1 MDRPPSGPADGEHDP
16 RDHTGPPRERDPRTA
31 PEPGYANPDPYGRT
45 GPPGQWDPHPSPAP
59 GYADQDPATPHP
71 DLYRPHHGGPAGSPV
86 PADSMPTEP
95 IPVLRLPGWDS
106 GNAHYEG
113 SWSDWVARAGAGA
126 AEPEGATA
134 EDPGVI
140 PPPAVDTRPS
150 SGAAAAAETTVATEN
165 EPVAPTTDTSPAGA
179 RERLRRRLTPPD
191 HTTPAPVRAT
201 APTSGRSRVLPVL
214 LGVAG
219 VAALGAAAYVQFA
232 IVGGDEPRAPA
243 AAAPSATAPAA
254 PGADPHCVAE
264 RVGNTVQG
272 NEPGGTDSGPSAIFG
287 FQHAYYVARSGEQ
300 ARALVAG
307 DAAVPPAADIQRG
320 IDTIP
325 EGTTYCVRI
334 APGAFV
340 GQYTVTITEYRPGSA
355 PLGYNPQLV
364 TTMRIGDRTLITGI
378 GPMP

>member
-1 MDRPPSGPADGEHDP
+1 MDRPPSGPADGEQYP
-16 RDHTGPPRERDPRTA
+16 RDHTGPPRERDPRTP
-31 PEPGYANPDPYGRT
+31 PEPEYANPDPYHRGHIDPSGQRNPYPAPASEYA
-45 GPPGQWDPHPSPAP
+45 GPDPHA
-59 GYADQDPATPHP
+59 
-71 DLYRPHHGGPAGSPV
+71 DLYRPRYGDSAV

-106 GNAHYEG
+106 GNARYEG
-113 SWSDWVARAGAGA
+113 SWSDWVARASADP
-126 AEPEGATA
+126 AEPE
-134 EDPGVI
+134 
-140 PPPAVDTRPS
+140 
-150 SGAAAAAETTVATEN
+150 AAAEEPGVVPPPVVDTPPPHGTGPAAGT
-165 EPVAPTTDTSPAGA
+165 PVAAEAEPIAPRADTSPADA
-179 RERLRRRLTPPD
+179 RERLRRRLTPPE
-191 HTTPAPVRAT
+191 HTAPAPVRAT
-201 APTSGRSRVLPVL
+201 ASASGRSRVLPVV

-219 VAALGAAAYVQFA
+219 MAALGAAAYVQFA
-232 IVGGDEPRAPA
+232 VVGGDEPRAPA
-243 AAAPSATAPAA
+243 AAAPSATVPAA

-300 ARALVAG
+300 ARTLVAG

-340 GQYTVTITEYRPGSA
+340 GQYTVTVTEYRPGSA